1 MRAKVITVS
10 AFPSTQ
16 QAMLARLGNQEL
28 VGSFFR
34 QIDTPIE
41 LHVEIKGAKTVSG
54 FEWTSP
60 KGPPQP
66 VQPGTLCNA
75 RITVREQAPVTMVI
89 PMLRESVGL

>member
-1 MRAKVITVS
+1 M
-10 AFPSTQ
+10 
-16 QAMLARLGNQEL
+16 
-28 VGSFFR
+28 GSFFR

-75 RITVREQAPVTMVI
+75 RITVR
-89 PMLRESVGL
+89 